1 MNGNEKG
8 RGARRT
14 YDPGVCVQAEPS
26 VVVSS
31 RAGKKE
37 SSSQPRVSCR
47 MDANDAVQDGRP
59 PSYLSAGRTEER
71 EGPCHTAWVS
81 GSVTS
86 PRRRFLEKIHG
97 FSFFR
102 APEACDGGR
111 GHGARASAEP
121 ERSGAPLPAR
131 IGHAIRLLGQCGA
144 GRCAARHVT
153 RGRRV
158 TQADYAGSDLRGMA
172 MWWYR

>member
-1 MNGNEKG
+1 VPHGLG
-8 RGARRT
+8 LRIG
-14 YDPGVCVQAEPS
+14 Y
-26 VVVSS
+26 VSAPTFP
-31 RAGKKE
+31 RE
-37 SSSQPRVSCR
+37 NPRV
-47 MDANDAVQDGRP
+47 
-59 PSYLSAGRTEER
+59 
-71 EGPCHTAWVS
+71 
-81 GSVTS
+81 
-86 PRRRFLEKIHG
+86 

-144 GRCAARHVT
+144 GRYAARHVT

-158 TQADYAGSDLRGMA
+158 TQTDYAGSDLRGMA